1 MSAALA
7 GLRGSVY
14 EGLALAF
21 RPPSKDFYRSL
32 SCRLLSPLGDLKNLF
47 AWPGLEQSAALGKLT
62 EKKNHALASKTRGS
76 LKLEYER
83 LFVGPY
89 KLPAPPYASLYL
101 ESEPTVMG
109 RSTLGVLRMYEDA
122 GFVLS
127 PSFKDLPDHIAAELE
142 FMALVCEEERR
153 SWKKGDPSGA
163 GRFLSVEER
172 FLSGHLVQWIPK
184 FTAAI
189 LFSTQTPFYR
199 ALASL
204 TRDYVVLDLN
214 SVQAA
219 RRLLNAEPSPMP

>member
-32 SCRLLSPLGDLKNLF
+32 SCRLLSPLSELNNLF
-47 AWPGLEQSAALGKLT
+47 AWPGLEQSAVLGKLT
-62 EKKNHALASKTRGS
+62 QKKNYVLASKIRRS

-109 RSTLGVLRMYEDA
+109 RSTLGVLTVYEEA

-142 FMALVCEEERR
+142 FMALLCEEERR

-163 GRFLSVEER
+163 GRFLSLEER
-172 FLSGHLVQWIPK
+172 FLSGHLVQWIPR
-184 FTAAI
+184 FATRVLA
-189 LFSTQTPFYR
+189 STEVPFYR
-199 ALASL
+199 ALAFL

-214 SVQAA
+214 SVHAVC
-219 RRLLNAEPSPMP
+219 RLLNAEPSPTP